1 MNKAAVLYLAIVL
14 AYVFMWTFSIADSL
28 SRPFTGEPYYLQEG
42 E

>member
-1 MNKAAVLYLAIVL
+1 MNKIKVLYLAVVLLYVMMFVYSIV
-14 AYVFMWTFSIADSL
+14 DGL